1 LLSLTKKLKHMEKK
15 NLPKIQDLYLDKEVA
30 YKNDVL
36 LTLLNNEPK
45 KEWVKEHP
53 YIKQEVERNG
63 TKVKVPYKYLPIDK
77 IEFLLQ
83 KIFKKYRIEIL
94 REGTSFNGVY
104 VVVRVHYE
112 HPITGEMEF
121 HDGIGASQ
129 LQTAKGT
136 SPSDLINI
144 NNGALSMAY
153 PMAKT
158 IAIKDA
164 CDHFGNLFGANL
176 NRKDTLNY
184 TADLTLAESAD
195 DKAHER
201 AKKAILAATS
211 QEQLLKVAN
220 VAGENLELS
229 LLYTEKMEELCKG

>member
-1 LLSLTKKLKHMEKK
+1 MEKK
-15 NLPKIQDLYLDKEVA
+15 QLPKIQDLYLDKEVA

-53 YIKQEVERNG
+53 FIRG
-63 TKVKVPYKYLPIDK
+63 YKYLPIDK

-94 REGTSFNGVY
+94 REGTSFNGVF
-104 VVVRVHYE
+104 VVVRVHYQ
-112 HPITGEMEF
+112 HPITQEMEF

-184 TADLTLAESAD
+184 IADVNLMPRDFNQEIKDASTKSEMNKIWASMTESEQ
-195 DKAHER
+195 KSFQVEFQ
-201 AKKAILAATS
+201 KKY
-211 QEQLLKVAN
+211 AN
-220 VAGENLELS
+220 VQ
-229 LLYTEKMEELCKG
+229 

>member
-1 LLSLTKKLKHMEKK
+1 MEERK
-15 NLPKIQDLYLDKEVA
+15 LPKIQDLYLDKEVA

-53 YIKQEVERNG
+53 FIRG
-63 TKVKVPYKYLPIDK
+63 YKYLPIDK

-104 VVVRVHYE
+104 VVVRVHYQ
-112 HPITGEMEF
+112 HPITQEMEF
-121 HDGIGASQ
+121 HDGIGAAQ

-184 TADLTLAESAD
+184 VADVNLMPRD
-195 DKAHER
+195 F
-201 AKKAILAATS
+201 S
-211 QEQLLKVAN
+211 QEIKD
-220 VAGENLELS
+220 LS
-229 LLYTEKMEELCKG
+229 IIHTCRRRRRLRCRKR

>member
-1 LLSLTKKLKHMEKK
+1 MEKK
-15 NLPKIQDLYLDKEVA
+15 QLPKIQDLYLDRQEAFKE
-30 YKNDVL
+30 DVL

-53 YIKQEVERNG
+53 FIRG
-63 TKVKVPYKYLPIDK
+63 YKYLPIDK

-104 VVVRVHYE
+104 VCVRVWYK

-121 HDGIGASQ
+121 HDGIGAAQ
-129 LQTAKGT
+129 LQTKAGT

-176 NRKDTLNY
+176 NRKDVLNY
-184 TADLTLAESAD
+184 SVDATLSPRDFDLEITE
-195 DKAHER
+195 
-201 AKKAILAATS
+201 AKTKSEMNKIWS
-211 QEQLLKVAN
+211 DMSEKEQKTFQVTFQNKYAN
-220 VAGENLELS
+220 VQ
-229 LLYTEKMEELCKG
+229 

>member
-1 LLSLTKKLKHMEKK
+1 MEKK
-15 NLPKIQDLYLDKEVA
+15 QLPKIQDLYLDKEVA

-53 YIKQEVERNG
+53 FIRG
-63 TKVKVPYKYLPIDK
+63 YKYLPIDK

-94 REGTSFNGVY
+94 REGTSFNGVF
-104 VVVRVHYE
+104 VVVRVHYQ
-112 HPITGEMEF
+112 HPITGQMEF
-121 HDGIGASQ
+121 HDGIGAAQ
-129 LQTAKGT
+129 LQTKAGT

-144 NNGALSMAY
+144 NNGALSMAF

-176 NRKDTLNY
+176 NRKDTLTY
-184 TADLTLAESAD
+184 MADVNLMPRD
-195 DKAHER
+195 F
-201 AKKAILAATS
+201 S
-211 QEQLLKVAN
+211 QEIKDASSKSEMNKIWASMSESEQKSFQVEFQKKYTN
-220 VAGENLELS
+220 VQ
-229 LLYTEKMEELCKG
+229 